1 MLATIA
7 ASTVSRD
14 WWGSCIVVGMEGEGL
29 TDCVSAYQPFGC
41 DEVWG
46 LDLDFGSDEGNEF
59 GFKCPLKIH
68 GSGDHEE
75 DHDSMPQLPR
85 ILLLLHSHRAKHGV
99 FFILDEASLV
109 AAYVGKVSSFL
120 GHSHPSVSC
129 FYERNEVFLS
139 LIIAWPISEIPDFES
154 R

>member
-7 ASTVSRD
+7 ASTVSRA
-14 WWGSCIVVGMEGEGL
+14 EGENQGASL
-29 TDCVSAYQPFGC
+29 LAHVDAY
-41 DEVWG
+41 
-46 LDLDFGSDEGNEF
+46 S
-59 GFKCPLKIH
+59 I
-68 GSGDHEE
+68 GDHEE

>member
-1 MLATIA
+1 MK
-7 ASTVSRD
+7 
-14 WWGSCIVVGMEGEGL
+14 
-29 TDCVSAYQPFGC
+29 
-41 DEVWG
+41 
-46 LDLDFGSDEGNEF
+46 LDQIRILDFFAQAYS
-59 GFKCPLKIH
+59 I
-68 GSGDHEE
+68 GDHEE

>member
-1 MLATIA
+1 MFQPVMKLFD
-7 ASTVSRD
+7 RFN
-14 WWGSCIVVGMEGEGL
+14 L
-29 TDCVSAYQPFGC
+29 YQIRI
-41 DEVWG
+41 
-46 LDLDFGSDEGNEF
+46 LDFFAQAYS
-59 GFKCPLKIH
+59 I
-68 GSGDHEE
+68 GDHEE